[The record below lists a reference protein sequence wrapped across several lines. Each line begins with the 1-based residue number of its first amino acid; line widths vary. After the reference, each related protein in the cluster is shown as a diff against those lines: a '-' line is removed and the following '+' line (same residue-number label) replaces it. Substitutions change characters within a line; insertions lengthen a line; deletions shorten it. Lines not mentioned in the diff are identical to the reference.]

1 MAFDEH
7 NAMVG
12 NDKTKMRPKNEQ
24 YFASKEPKDCA
35 SVLLN
40 KASTFFNVWRTNE
53 YIDKMNVSWRFYH
66 GAYADNM
73 SESHR
78 VNFTGEQG
86 ELVQLSVN
94 HYSNLAQHMLNMVTS
109 SRPVMESRAV
119 NTDYK
124 SLAQTYLANGI
135 LEYYMREKNLE
146 AAIKKACE
154 MSIVLGSGFVKM
166 EWNANGGEI
175 FDVDP
180 DTGEFNREG
189 EIEFYNLSPLD
200 VVVDGSKENWNERDW
215 VLVRTFK
222 NKYDLAAKYPDQAEK
237 ITGLA
242 GKTEINTYRLA
253 YFSNDDTDDIP
264 VYEFF
269 HKQSSS
275 LPEGRYLQFLASDVI
290 LLDQGLPYREIPV
303 YRITPREILG
313 TPYGYTPMFD
323 IIPLQEMINMAFSTI
338 ATNQNSFGVQNVWV
352 SDTSDIAIESLA
364 GGMNVIRSKEKP
376 EGINLTQTPGEI
388 FKYLEILIQSAE
400 TVSGVNSVARGNP
413 EASLR
418 SGTALA
424 LVQSMA
430 LQFMSGLQG
439 SYVKLIEDTGRG
451 LLNILKDF
459 ATTPKIVALVGKNNK
474 TLLKEFTGEDISH
487 INRVI
492 VDMGNPLSRSIAGR
506 VQMAE
511 QLAQMKLLKN
521 PQQYFEVMNTGKLEM
536 TYEGEMSQTL
546 LVKAENERLMDGRPV
561 RALATDSHRL
571 HVSEHQA
578 VLADP
583 DLREDESIATSVL
596 DHIQEHIRL
605 LRETDPGILS
615 LCGEEPLPPIQSPGG
630 VPPEGPGQNEALPM
644 ENQDVIEQSKMAE
657 MMGPQPQTVSGQTIS
672 GPGVTN
678 IKVPEPS
685 KVPAS
690 ALPNPAL
697 QQAAMGN
704 VKQ

>member
-1 MAFDEH
+1 MSFESNNRAAPSEE
-7 NAMVG
+7 
-12 NDKTKMRPKNEQ
+12 TKSSKPDSV
-24 YFASKEPKDCA
+24 YFAAKEPKECA
-35 SVLLN
+35 NILLN
-40 KASTFFNVWRTNE
+40 KAATFFNVWRSNE

-66 GAYADNM
+66 GAYNDSG

-86 ELVQLSVN
+86 ELVQISVN
-94 HYSNLAQHMLNMVTS
+94 HYSNLAQHMLNMITG
-109 SRPVMESRAV
+109 SRPIMEARSV

-135 LEYYMREKNLE
+135 LDYYMREKNLE
-146 AAIKKACE
+146 AAIRRATE
-154 MSIVLGSGFVKM
+154 MSIIMGSGFIKM
-166 EWNANGGEI
+166 EWNANAGEI

-180 DTGEFNREG
+180 ETGEFNREG

-200 VVVDGSKENWNERDW
+200 VVMDGTKENWQERDW

-222 NKYDLAAKYPDQAEK
+222 NKYDLAAKYPDQADK
-237 ITGLA
+237 IIGLA
-242 GKTEINTYRLA
+242 SKSEINNYRIA
-253 YFSNDDTDDIP
+253 YFSNDETDDIP

-269 HKQSSS
+269 HKHSSS
-275 LPEGRYLQFLASDVI
+275 MPEGRYMQFLASDII

-323 IIPLQEMINMAFSTI
+323 IIPIQEMINMAYSTI

-352 SDTSDIAIESLA
+352 SDESDIAIESLS
-364 GGMNVIRSKEKP
+364 GGMNVIRSKAKP

-439 SYVKLIEDTGRG
+439 SYVKLIEDTGSG

-459 ATTPKIVALVGKNNK
+459 ALTPKIAALVGKNNK
-474 TLLKEFTGEDISH
+474 TYLKEFTGEDISH

-492 VDMGNPLSRSIAGR
+492 VDVGNPLSRSIAGR

-511 QLAQMKLLKN
+511 QLAQMKMLKN

-536 TYEGEMSQTL
+536 AYEGEMAQTL
-546 LVKAENERLMDGRPV
+546 LVKAENERLMEGRGV

-571 HVSEHQA
+571 HISEHQA

-583 DLREDESIATSVL
+583 DLREDENLTGAVL
-596 DHIQEHIRL
+596 QHIQEHISL
-605 LRETDPGILS
+605 LRNTDPDLLALI
-615 LCGEEPLPPIQSPGG
+615 GEQPLQPQPPPG
-630 VPPEGPGQNEALPM
+630 PPGGPGQQEAQPM
-644 ENQDVIEQSKMAE
+644 GNNDNIEGSPMAG
-657 MMGPQPQTVSGQTIS
+657 MMQPTPTQTVPGQAIQ
-672 GPGVTN
+672 GPGVDNVT
-678 IKVPEPS
+678 IPGPS
-685 KVPAS
+685 KVPGNV
-690 ALPNPAL
+690 LPNPGI

-704 VKQ
+704 VK